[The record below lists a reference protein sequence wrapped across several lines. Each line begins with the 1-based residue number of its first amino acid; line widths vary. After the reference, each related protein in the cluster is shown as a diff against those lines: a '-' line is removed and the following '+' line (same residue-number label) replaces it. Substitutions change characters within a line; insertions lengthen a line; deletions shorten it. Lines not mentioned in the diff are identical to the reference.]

1 MRCRTGKLLAYP
13 IPHGHRQR
21 RQNPFFHAAYA
32 QERPVLGPPV
42 WASQCQPAIP
52 QAQPGSLFDNSP
64 QKQPQKASVP
74 LPPVGLVTHGQI
86 QPGFLVYNASLVGE
100 GRKPG
105 LPMIGAHAAFAYAP
119 KAHFAGG
126 QVDDHVID
134 APAANCRRPRAS
146 RTRARSWEKR

>member
-1 MRCRTGKLLAYP
+1 MK
-13 IPHGHRQR
+13 
-21 RQNPFFHAAYA
+21 
-32 QERPVLGPPV
+32 PVLGPPV
-42 WASQCQPAIP
+42 WASRCQPAIP
-52 QAQPGSLFDNSP
+52 QAQPGSLFDKSP

-86 QPGFLVYNASLVGE
+86 QPGFLVHNAALVGE

-126 QVDDHVID
+126 QMNNGIID
-134 APAANCRRPRAS
+134 ASAAKTAAGNNS
-146 RTRARSWEKR
+146 ARGLRIGGKDVKSQWMRKGMPKQF